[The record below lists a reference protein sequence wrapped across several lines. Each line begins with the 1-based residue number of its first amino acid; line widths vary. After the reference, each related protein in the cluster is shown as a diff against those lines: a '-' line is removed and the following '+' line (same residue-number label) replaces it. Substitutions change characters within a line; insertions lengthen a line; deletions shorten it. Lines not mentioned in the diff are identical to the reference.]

1 MRWYTKGASGFHG
14 MDRLLSKSDE
24 FNGCINPCRTGGSE
38 SSRQKFFPHMR

>member
-24 FNGCINPCRTGGSE
+24 FNGLHQPVPDG
-38 SSRQKFFPHMR
+38 RQ